1 MCRIRGARG
10 HHLTRGQH
18 GAAGSTVAEWTPD
31 LPQDGDTAQL
41 RHVGQDVTGAT
52 SFLEVLTPR
61 ERGKLKLY
69 IGSFAGVGK
78 TYRMLTEAHELRRRG
93 VDIVVWVRG
102 GTRPD

>member
-1 MCRIRGARG
+1 M
-10 HHLTRGQH
+10 
-18 GAAGSTVAEWTPD
+18 
-31 LPQDGDTAQL
+31 
-41 RHVGQDVTGAT
+41 TGAT

-93 VDIVVWVRG
+93 STSSSGSWSHTAGLTPRPSS
-102 GTRPD
+102 GTSR